1 MELALP
7 IKFYQ
12 QPRMLV
18 FFAILCMIGL
28 VFFGYDLIYP
38 IDTHRGELPILIKI
52 IIIIFCIGWDVILL
66 KQLIDK
72 KPLFTLNKQH
82 ISITQWFKEDII
94 IAYQDIEAIHISHDR
109 HPRIVF
115 ERHNSKLF
123 ENQPAIPIGFLQIN
137 NQAVNTRQIEDVIN
151 QVFDNYKNTSHQV
164 IYLNTIKQH
173 FFDGY

>member
-28 VFFGYDLIYP
+28 VFFSYDLIYP

-52 IIIIFCIGWDVILL
+52 IIIIFCIGWDAILL

-94 IAYQDIEAIHISHDR
+94 IAYQDIEAIHISHNR

-115 ERHNSKLF
+115 ERHNSKLYQTQQLQYCPF
-123 ENQPAIPIGFLQIN
+123 SSRQGFNGIHLFSK
-137 NQAVNTRQIEDVIN
+137 VTPSL
-151 QVFDNYKNTSHQV
+151 TGG
-164 IYLNTIKQH
+164 IYNSFVTLETTI
-173 FFDGY
+173 